1 MVDACQ
7 QYLLY
12 RLCMTIFSNLALLR
26 SFVSIAESGSISAA
40 ARNLGV
46 TQPTLSRQLAQ
57 LEAECGTVLL
67 RRDTHR
73 MHLTDMGAKILT
85 DARAMLSMA
94 DECERRLRVDQ
105 TALMGHIRFF
115 STIDFGQSVVSR
127 LLAEF
132 MLQNPSITVDLV
144 YSNRPLRMLEEGC
157 DAGVVA
163 GEVADDTVIA
173 RPLGMIRRYPVASPD
188 FLTGRALPA
197 VPDDIATWP
206 WLTLG
211 TEVFGGARNITL
223 FNESGEEQTLHVA
236 PVLTAEG
243 VTGLREAAL
252 AGLGV
257 SPLPGWLVTDD
268 LASGRLVRLLPQ
280 WRARELPAHVV
291 YPVQKGLPLRVR
303 ALVDFMSEQVKE
315 LLSRPCVCCT
325 TPHDKDRPDRGK
337 KGA

>member
-1 MVDACQ
+1 
-7 QYLLY
+7 
-12 RLCMTIFSNLALLR
+12 MTIFSNLALLR
-26 SFVSIAESGSISAA
+26 SFASIAESGSISAA
-40 ARNLGV
+40 ARNLGA

-57 LEAECGTVLL
+57 LETECGTVLL

-73 MHLTDMGAKILT
+73 MHLTDMGAKILV
-85 DARAMLSMA
+85 DARAMLNMA

-115 STIDFGQSVVSR
+115 STIDFGQGVVSR
-127 LLAEF
+127 LLAKF
-132 MLQNPSITVDLV
+132 MLQNPDITVDLV

-163 GEVADDTVIA
+163 GTVADDTVIA
-173 RPLGMIRRYPVASPD
+173 RPLGVIRRYPVASPH
-188 FLTGRALPA
+188 FLDGRPLPA
-197 VPDDIATWP
+197 TPDDITAWP

-223 FNESGEEQTLHVA
+223 FHESGEQQTLHVA

-252 AGLGV
+252 EGLGV
-257 SPLPGWLVTDD
+257 SPLPGWLVADD
-268 LASGRLVRLLPQ
+268 LAAGRLVRLLPQ
-280 WRARELPAHVV
+280 WRAQELPAHVV

-303 ALVDFMSEQVKE
+303 ALVDYMSEQVRE
-315 LLSRPCVCCT
+315 LLSRPCVCRN
-325 TPHDKDRPDRGK
+325 TPPKSGKNARGK
-337 KGA
+337 KDA